1 MAMLL
6 TTTAKINALKEF
18 MKEGDYDSA
27 LEIAEKIRPEKV
39 GSVRDLMTV
48 ANAFLKKGRYEDA
61 KDVYIEMHNHASTH
75 KVLVGLIELCLKTNS
90 PEEAE
95 VYIREFRKQEPDNP
109 ERLIYRYR
117 VDVMLGKGPE
127 YQIRSLSKLKD
138 EDYSDV
144 WGLELAKAYYRM
156 GDFEKCAQECKDV
169 LLWFAGSDSANK
181 AHVLLNA
188 CAERGVKISMPVT
201 KPKEEESYE
210 DEEPAANVP
219 VIENKTI
226 KEAATKEAPKEEVSE
241 EETTEEEGFF
251 DLSAAIGEVVS
262 ETIAEDAEQKEQEEA
277 GFAEAAESKR
287 AFADDAGADSSEEAA
302 EDESTDEIE
311 AEQAE
316 EKAENLTDETASGE
330 DFYDEADLEAVEDI
344 KFSFAEETADSETE
358 DKAAEADGDKVI
370 EVEETE
376 TGEAVTAAIEEA
388 VKEAAE
394 EAIADDAEAATEA
407 AAEEPETDTP
417 AEDVTVDIDIIA
429 LAVKKAKEADDD
441 DDDIVLQDYY
451 SEEQI
456 KEAEWEETV
465 AAAEKKSK
473 NAAAEASKAFYIP
486 PLKYNKPDDL
496 QPAAKREYAPAKK
509 EDGIPTIG
517 GAAEAAASEAEPA
530 KEKAKETADSIF
542 SDAFFYDDDFTEKAK
557 ASRSSEE
564 EFLKSVSAS
573 VDNIL
578 SVDAEEEDGQMSF
591 FADFAPAETETSAGD
606 AKDDETDFS
615 DVTDSIADS
624 VKEDIE
630 KGATEQAASTQTAP
644 TKRFTEDFT
653 AQALDAALR
662 DDDEAI
668 EKALYG
674 LLSEK

>member
-226 KEAATKEAPKEEVSE
+226 KEAATEEAPKEEASE

-277 GFAEAAESKR
+277 AESKG
-287 AFADDAGADSSEEAA
+287 AFADDAGADSSEETT

-311 AEQAE
+311 AEQTE
-316 EKAENLTDETASGE
+316 EKAENLTEENASGD

-344 KFSFAEETADSETE
+344 KFSFAEETAEDSEAE
-358 DKAAEADGDKVI
+358 DKVAEAADDKAI
-370 EVEETE
+370 EAEETE
-376 TGEAVTAAIEEA
+376 AGEVVTAAIEEA

-394 EAIADDAEAATEA
+394 EAIADDSKAETEA
-407 AAEEPETDTP
+407 AAEETETDMP

-496 QPAAKREYAPAKK
+496 QPSAKREYAPAKK

-517 GAAEAAASEAEPA
+517 GTAEAAASEAEPA
-530 KEKAKETADSIF
+530 KAKAKETADNIF

-557 ASRSSEE
+557 TSRSSEE

-591 FADFAPAETETSAGD
+591 FADFAPAETEASAGD